1 MNKSRFIRLTRHSK
15 SCNIGG
21 GKLFLKNHGKLSTIH
36 LPKHAKH
43 VAEQFVFDF
52 ENKLT
57 NQPSSFNKEETW

>member
-1 MNKSRFIRLTRHSK
+1 MNKSRFIRLKRHAK

-21 GKLFLKNHGKLSTIH
+21 GKLFLKNHGKLSTIY
-36 LPKHAKH
+36 LPKH